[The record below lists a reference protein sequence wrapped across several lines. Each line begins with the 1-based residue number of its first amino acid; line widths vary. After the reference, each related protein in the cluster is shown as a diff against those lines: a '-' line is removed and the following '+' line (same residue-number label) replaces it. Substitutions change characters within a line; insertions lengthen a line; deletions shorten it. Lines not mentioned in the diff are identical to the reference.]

1 MRSRCLPDLEL
12 LGWFGSGLGVTDVAV
27 MLMFKSSRAAAEP
40 NQEDGIKKAAG
51 RVGRKRLR
59 GRLAPRLSAN

>member
-1 MRSRCLPDLEL
+1 
-12 LGWFGSGLGVTDVAV
+12 LGVTDVAV